1 MKNKILFSSL
11 FAAIVVFSLTACKK
25 NYIIGGTVENVN
37 KYDKMTTYAVLNS
50 VPSFDTLIQL
60 INAGNLMNEINE
72 QSGTFFA
79 PTNRAILNY
88 LEQRTLYVQ
97 ATYDAN
103 AKFGLDSLL
112 YYISNNINGTADSLK
127 MYMIH
132 QSLPYSVLTP
142 IGIQYSTDLPG
153 DSAIVSYEPVASNST
168 NAGNYGSNPVVS
180 SAPQLVY
187 FTQLWASYPLGSAN
201 PASAV
206 PANVGVHTLCTTSGV
221 ITSTGILNT
230 LESDHVLFFY
240 GTTN

>member
-1 MKNKILFSSL
+1 MKNKICIFSML
-11 FAAIVVFSLTACKK
+11 AVVAVFSLTACKK
-25 NYIIGGTVENVN
+25 HYIIGGTIEDVN
-37 KYDKMTTYAVLNS
+37 KYKDMTTYQVLNS

-60 INAGNLMNEINE
+60 INAGNLTDEINE
-72 QSGTFFA
+72 QNGTFFA
-79 PTNRAILNY
+79 PTNTSIFNY

-97 ATYDAN
+97 AAYNAN
-103 AKFGLDSLL
+103 ATFGLDSLL

-132 QSLPYSVLTP
+132 QALPYSVLTS
-142 IGIQYSTDLPG
+142 IGVQYSTDLPG

-168 NAGNYGSNPVVS
+168 NAADYGSNPLVS

-221 ITSTGILNT
+221 MTSTGILNT

-240 GTTN
+240 GTN

>member
-1 MKNKILFSSL
+1 MKNKIQLFSM
-11 FAAIVVFSLTACKK
+11 FAVIAVLSLTACKK
-25 NYIIGGTVENVN
+25 NYITGGTIENIN
-37 KYDKMTTYAVLNS
+37 KYEKMTTYEVLSS
-50 VPSFDTLIQL
+50 VPNFDTLIQL

-79 PTNRAILNY
+79 PTNTSIFNY
-88 LEQRTLYVQ
+88 LQQRTGYVQ
-97 ATYDAN
+97 GEYNAN
-103 AKFGLDSLL
+103 ASFGLDSLL

-132 QSLPYSVLTP
+132 QSLPYSVLTS
-142 IGIQYSTDLPG
+142 IGVQYATDLAG
-153 DSAIVSYEPVASNST
+153 DSAIVSYEPVASNSA
-168 NAGNYGSNPVVS
+168 NAGNYGSNPLVS

-187 FTQLWASYPLGSAN
+187 FTQLWMSYPLSPAN

-206 PANVGVHTLCTTSGV
+206 PAGVGVHTLCTTTGV